1 MLMDPEP
8 TGIELLALTTI
19 ETFISLVPVLLLPS
33 CVVAVIVAVPL
44 ETAVTT
50 PLSETVATLEFD
62 DDQER
67 AWSVAFTGVIVAVKV
82 VVPPILVKVSVTGS
96 VTLVTKIFAVTVT
109 MQLSDLLLP
118 SVEVAVMVAFPLE
131 TAVTTPLA
139 ETVATA
145 AFEEDQAS
153 VLFVALPGATIA
165 VNTVVAPIVGMVVV
179 AGMEIAVTNIF
190 TFTVTALI
198 ADL

>member
-1 MLMDPEP
+1 M
-8 TGIELLALTTI
+8 
-19 ETFISLVPVLLLPS
+19 
-33 CVVAVIVAVPL
+33 AVIVAVPL
-44 ETAVTT
+44 ETAVTK
-50 PLSETVATLEFD
+50 PLSETVAIPEFE
-62 DDQER
+62 DDQVS
-67 AWSVAFTGVIVAVKV
+67 AWLVALAGVIIAVKV
-82 VVPPILVKVSVTGS
+82 VVSPILVKVSVAGR

-139 ETVATA
+139 ETVATE

-153 VLFVALPGATIA
+153 VLIVASPGATIA
-165 VNTVVAPIVGMVVV
+165 VNMVVAPIVGMVAVD
-179 AGMEIAVTNIF
+179 GMAIAVTNIF
-190 TFTVTALI
+190 TFTVIALV